1 MHPGQYVCGGTADDL
16 FGPVQDVY
24 DACVGASGNDGVVS
38 VFGYYQVLFVTERV
52 VLLACG
58 AKEEAVAGRGADVA
72 CYVGKQCQP
81 GPDILL
87 PAAKDEA
94 FVIGECRVEPDIV
107 EACFA
112 QRVVWLECFFVYIY
126 RGVSGYERYVASPP
140 PWS

>member
-16 FGPVQDVY
+16 FGSVQDVY
-24 DACVGASGNDGVVS
+24 DACVGASGDDGVVS
-38 VFGYYQVLFVTERV
+38 VFRYYQVLFVAKRV
-52 VLLACG
+52 VLPGYG
-58 AKEEAVAGRGADVA
+58 AKEEAVAERGANSA

-81 GPDILL
+81 RPDILL

-94 FVIGECRVEPDIV
+94 FVIGECRVEPDLV

-126 RGVSGYERYVASPP
+126 RSVSGV
-140 PWS
+140 